1 MREKEGIEKRI
12 YGTDRDVFVSFA
24 DFSREWWLRRRL
36 IEKVILG
43 ASIEKVIGRDKEE
56 KNLKHAHTVHTP

>member
-24 DFSREWWLRRRL
+24 DFSREWWLRRL

-43 ASIEKVIGRDKEE
+43 ASPIEKVIGR
-56 KNLKHAHTVHTP
+56 